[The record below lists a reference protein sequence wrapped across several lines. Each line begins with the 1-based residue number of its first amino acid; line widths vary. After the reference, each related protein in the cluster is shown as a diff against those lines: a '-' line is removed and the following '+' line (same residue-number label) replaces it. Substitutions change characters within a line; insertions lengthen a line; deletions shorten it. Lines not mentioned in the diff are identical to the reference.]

1 MSIDKS
7 SGSTQ
12 EPQKKCRVLQVLG
25 RMARG
30 GAELRILEVMRQ
42 LVPEGIVSDVLVLSG
57 QAGELDSEVERC
69 GGTVIPLMR
78 KWGWQQRLRKILR
91 AGRYSAVHSHV
102 HYFSGWILK
111 AAYQEGV
118 PVRVAQFHNID
129 DGNGQGIFRQ
139 VYRWRAKKLL
149 SRYAT
154 SLLGVSHSAL
164 SANWPKHQSDSRC
177 QVIYNGVDFAPFFC
191 SRSTKEKRKELLGT
205 NHANLKM
212 VIHVGNLTPAKNH
225 AMILQIFI
233 FLARQREDVHLFLVG
248 GGEMEREVDLR
259 RQITSSPFASRI
271 HVLGIRTDVP
281 TLLLAADAF
290 IFPSLYEGLPGALVE
305 ACAAGLPCVTSDIG
319 PCREVSECIPLVHC
333 LSINQTSEIWA
344 SELSARLDSNQRL
357 TPKESCRLLTNAGFD
372 VAGSSARYA
381 ALWQGRRH

>member
-1 MSIDKS
+1 MSIDES

-42 LVPEGIVSDVLVLSG
+42 LMPEGIVSDVLVLSG
-57 QAGELDSEVERC
+57 QPGELDSEVERC

-118 PVRVAQFHNID
+118 PVRVVQFHNID

-191 SRSTKEKRKELLGT
+191 ISSTKEKRKELLGA

-225 AMILQIFI
+225 AMILQIFT
-233 FLARQREDVHLFLVG
+233 FLAQQREDVHLFLVG
-248 GGEMEREVDLR
+248 GGDMEREVDLR
-259 RQITSSPFASRI
+259 RQITSSPCASRI

-305 ACAAGLPCVTSDIG
+305 ACAAGLPSVTSDIG
-319 PCREVSECIPLVHC
+319 PCREVAECIPLVHC

-357 TPKESCRLLTNAGFD
+357 TPKESCRLMTNAGFD